1 MSCGSL
7 VHEPVL
13 FIYKFCTCVEVGT
26 CVEDCEC
33 VGVVHVSKRVYV
45 FKMYMCQMYMC
56 FVVHVSVLYNVHV

>member
-33 VGVVHVSKRVYV
+33 VSVVHVSKWVHV
-45 FKMYMCQMYMC
+45 FMLYMCQC
-56 FVVHVSVLYNVHV
+56 QCCTCVSV